1 MKSIKTFAVIIFS
14 LFTINICDAQKNLA
28 KEKIKVWG
36 NCEMCKKKIEKA
48 AKGAG
53 ATYANWNEDTQLLA
67 VSYNSTETNALQIE
81 KAVAASGY
89 DTKDVKASD
98 KAFKKLDACCQY
110 HRKIN

>member
-14 LFTINICDAQKNLA
+14 LFTINICNAQKNLA

-98 KAFKKLDACCQY
+98 KAFK
-110 HRKIN
+110 